1 MDEQESTTKVPADGS
16 ARVIATW
23 TCPACDLK
31 IPTTTAICPQDGTTI
46 DAQKGIDQ
54 ALADTYEFIGTIGTG
69 GMGVIYKARQK
80 MLNKIV
86 AIKMLHSHLL
96 NIQSM
101 LRFQQEAKAASS
113 LTHPNVISV
122 HDFGISEQGQPYMV
136 MDYIEGTTLADLLKR
151 KGALALP
158 EAMDIFLAV
167 CEALEHAHG
176 HGVLH
181 RDLKSSNIM
190 LSEKEDGYSVHLLDF
205 GIAKII
211 DTESG
216 GIAQQLTQ
224 TGEVIG
230 SPLYMSPEQC
240 MGKKV
245 DHRSDIYSLGC
256 ILYEAVTGNPPH
268 RGDSMI
274 ETIFKHLNETPLTLH
289 QARPDIKFPETF
301 NNLVMKLL
309 ANKPEDRVQTIAQ
322 VKDELLNIQS
332 GALKGGFKPKAAAA
346 WSKLKF
352 SRATATIIVGAILA
366 MVGLASLAI
375 SEANLKRADELKT
388 ESEKQA
394 RQSAEANTQEPSTQ
408 TDQGKFKLDNGSEGE
423 VTQARL
429 LRVPAGQKSL
439 YFTGTKVSDQT
450 LWTLLRFT
458 RLHTL
463 DLSKTPITDYAI
475 KPLSKLRTVTNLTLN
490 NTHLTPNGLAQLAE
504 LPWLR
509 ELHLDATE
517 ANDESLLA
525 FSRLPNLGVLEVR
538 DTAITDKGLENLLA
552 AKKLRKLSISGTAIT
567 NRGLATIAK
576 MKLTEL
582 NMWDT
587 NVSPG
592 LVEQLK
598 GCKKLNRLC
607 LSRVNLNADDL
618 ANLSELPNL
627 NYLQLY
633 HIKNLKDDDLR
644 TLSKLKSLEKLHLE
658 DCPLSDNAGKYL
670 NQMHDLEELSIN
682 SCNITD
688 RLITQISDL
697 QKLEKLWLQRTNV
710 RNLKGISQLRALEEL
725 YISSTDVTDAGLK
738 ELVILPNLTSLE
750 LWYCPNISRRGMAA
764 FKRMKPNC
772 EIDEDYSN

>member
-1 MDEQESTTKVPADGS
+1 M
-16 ARVIATW
+16 
-23 TCPACDLK
+23 
-31 IPTTTAICPQDGTTI
+31 
-46 DAQKGIDQ
+46 DQ
-54 ALADTYEFIGTIGTG
+54 ALAETYEFIGTIGTG

-113 LTHPNVISV
+113 LKHPNVISV

-136 MDYIEGTTLADLLKR
+136 MDYIEGTTLADLIHKT
-151 KGALALP
+151 GALALP

-190 LSEKEDGYSVHLLDF
+190 LSEKEVGYGVHLLDF
-205 GIAKII
+205 GIAKILET
-211 DTESG
+211 DSG

-256 ILYEAVTGNPPH
+256 ILYEAVTGSPPH

-301 NNLVMKLL
+301 DNLVMKLL

-346 WSKLKF
+346 WSKLKI
-352 SRATATIIVGAILA
+352 SRAAANITVCGILTVVAIVS
-366 MVGLASLAI
+366 LAS
-375 SEANLKRADELKT
+375 SEANLKRADELKR
-388 ESEKQA
+388 ECEKQT
-394 RQSAEANTQEPSTQ
+394 RQSAETNTQELTSQ
-408 TDQGKFKLDNGSEGE
+408 TDQGKIKLDNGSEGE

-429 LRVPAGQKSL
+429 LRVPVGSESL
-439 YFTGTKVSDQT
+439 YFAGAKVSDQT
-450 LWTLLRFT
+450 LWTLLRFP
-458 RLHTL
+458 RLHSL
-463 DLSKTPITDYAI
+463 DLSRTPITDYGI
-475 KPLSKLRTVTNLTLN
+475 KPLSKLKTVTNLTLN

-509 ELHLDATE
+509 ELHLDSTE
-517 ANDESLLA
+517 ANDETLLA
-525 FSRLPNLGVLEVR
+525 LSLLPNLRVLEVR

-552 AKKLRKLSISGTAIT
+552 AKHLRTLSISGTAIT
-567 NRGLATIAK
+567 NRGLASVAK
-576 MKLTEL
+576 MNLTEL

-592 LVEQLK
+592 LMEQLK

-607 LSRVNLNADDL
+607 LSRVNLSADDI
-618 ANLSELPNL
+618 AKLSELPSL

-644 TLSKLKSLEKLHLE
+644 TLSKPKSLEKLHIE

-670 NQMHDLEELSIN
+670 NQMHELDELSIN
-682 SCNITD
+682 DCNITD
-688 RLITQISDL
+688 RLITQIGDL
-697 QKLEKLWLQRTNV
+697 QKLKKLWLQCTNV
-710 RNLKGISQLRALEEL
+710 RDLKGLSQLRALEEL
-725 YISSTDVTDAGLK
+725 YISSTAVTDAGLK
-738 ELVILPNLTSLE
+738 ELVTLPNLTSLE
-750 LWYCPNISRRGMAA
+750 LWFCPNISRQGMAA

-772 EIDEDYSN
+772 EIDEGYSN